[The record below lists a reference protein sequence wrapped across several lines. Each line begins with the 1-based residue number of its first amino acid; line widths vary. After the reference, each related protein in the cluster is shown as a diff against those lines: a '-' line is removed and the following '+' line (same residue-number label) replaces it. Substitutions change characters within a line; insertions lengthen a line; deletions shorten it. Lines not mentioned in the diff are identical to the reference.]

1 MGRPAGDVDGGGLM
15 QDVRNVAVAQTPAL
29 PSPVPGLDVIRP
41 RPEAAGQP
49 AAPGIRISPQLDLI
63 LFSGITPYPA
73 DVDPWNPGEFRLPSE
88 PAAQGALTVDGLDR
102 LLTAAGATWQHIVS
116 NTSYVAPGGDD
127 RALRARMRPWSC
139 GTSVRVAEV
148 GIPGVSALNE
158 IVAAAPHTP
167 LAARGYVP
175 GIEPVLPRPGI
186 LLKDLPQ
193 APAIRITS
201 SVHSRLLSRRHR
213 LSARHH
219 PWSAGAIMPPADVA
233 SQERL
238 IEQNIELL
246 LRMAGVTW
254 RQVVQLKVTG
264 EAASLRTLRARFGDW
279 RPCRTTRVV
288 GTGIP
293 GAKLVCELTAVAL
306 TEERVD

>member
-1 MGRPAGDVDGGGLM
+1 M
-15 QDVRNVAVAQTPAL
+15 QDVTNVAVAPTPAL

-49 AAPGIRISPQLDLI
+49 AAPGVRISPQLDLI

-88 PAAQGALTVDGLDR
+88 PAAQGSLTVDGLDR

-127 RALRARMRPWSC
+127 RQLRARMRPWSC
-139 GTSVRVAEV
+139 GTSVHVAAV

-167 LAARGYVP
+167 LPARGYVP

-186 LLKDLPQ
+186 LLTDLPQ

-201 SVHSRLLSRRHR
+201 SVDLVYFPAVTAYPLDTD
-213 LSARHH
+213 